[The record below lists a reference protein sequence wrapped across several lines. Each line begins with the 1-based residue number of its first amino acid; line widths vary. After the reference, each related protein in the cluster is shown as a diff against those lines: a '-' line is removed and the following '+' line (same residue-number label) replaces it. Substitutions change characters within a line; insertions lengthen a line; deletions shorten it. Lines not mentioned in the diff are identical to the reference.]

1 MAWTATAT
9 EMVAEF
15 RNRGGYRRSTAIT
28 DAIATSFLNAGIAEV
43 HDLICKHN
51 PDFLVTPD
59 DLVTEADEPLVEL
72 PADFYKLRRLDLVEG
87 STVTKLRPFQFE
99 EEGRIADG
107 TIWDDGVSVGR
118 PRFMLQA
125 GNLRLAPPP
134 SSVLAL
140 RLWYIPHAT
149 KLVTEATATLDLAD
163 HTVRVDTVVAAADS
177 GEGGNDI
184 TLAFVADGTGAGT
197 LSEGAYPALV
207 FHYESGV
214 TTVTDFES
222 AVAAS
227 TYLDVETAGTG
238 ANLITAT
245 GDTFSAVNLAG
256 GVTETVYDG
265 VNGHEDL
272 VYEHALRM
280 AKARDRMDTMV
291 HDQAIARLEKR
302 LLSAL
307 ESRDQSEP
315 EYLADH
321 GRGGGW

>member
-1 MAWTATAT
+1 
-9 EMVAEF
+9 MVAEF

-51 PDFLVTPD
+51 PDFLVTSD

-107 TIWDDGVSVGR
+107 TIWDDGVSMGR

-134 SSVLAL
+134 SSILAL

-149 KLVTEATATLDLAD
+149 KLVLAED
-163 HTVRVDTVVAAADS
+163 PEDD
-177 GEGGNDI
+177 
-184 TLAFVADGTGAGT
+184 
-197 LSEGAYPALV
+197 
-207 FHYESGV
+207 
-214 TTVTDFES
+214 
-222 AVAAS
+222 
-227 TYLDVETAGTG
+227 
-238 ANLITAT
+238 
-245 GDTFSAVNLAG
+245 
-256 GVTETVYDG
+256 TVYDG

-280 AKARDRMDTMV
+280 AKARDRMDTSV